1 MQPMM
6 MLVLVMESD
15 LAAVSSY
22 VQRLGRLTVGCE
34 PALVD
39 DMTVSHRIT
48 QITAGGSD
56 GWDLFRK
63 ARRMIEAG
71 IPVTE
76 LTIGEH
82 DIRTDPG
89 ILDAMNRAA
98 LGGRT
103 GYAAVPGIAGLRAE
117 IARRVEAQSGVPTAP
132 ENVLIVP
139 GGQAGLFMAHL
150 AACDAG
156 DGALYVDPFYAT
168 YPGTLRAAGTAALPV
183 VARAEDGFVPRASH
197 LEAALD
203 RHGGRVRSL
212 LINTPNNPTGAVYGR
227 DALAEIGALCQR
239 RDLWLISDEVY
250 EGQVWEGEH
259 LSPRAL
265 SGLGERTLVV
275 GSMSKGHAMTG
286 SRIGWIVG
294 PEGAI
299 DALEDLATHM
309 TYGIPGFVQDAAL
322 HALRLGPAFEAEVA
336 APFRRRRD
344 IAQRL
349 VAAQRVVRAVPMQG
363 AMYALLDIR
372 ATGLDG
378 EAFAE
383 ALLERERI
391 AVMPGESFGRAAA
404 GHVRVAL
411 TVEDTQLEAALVR
424 LLALAGELAR
434 EMAGPQAR

>member
-1 MQPMM
+1 MQPM
-6 MLVLVMESD
+6 MLVLVMASD
-15 LAAVSSY
+15 LAAGGGH
-22 VQRLGRLTVGCE
+22 VQRLGRLTGRRGR
-34 PALVD
+34 ALLCH
-39 DMTVSHRIT
+39 MTLSQRIT
-48 QITAGGSD
+48 QITGGGSD

-82 DIRTDPG
+82 DVRTDPD
-89 ILDAMNRAA
+89 ILDAMDRAA
-98 LGGRT
+98 RGGHT
-103 GYAAVPGIAGLRAE
+103 GYAAVPGIAELRAE
-117 IARRVEAQSGVPTAP
+117 IARRVETQSGVATTP
-132 ENVLIVP
+132 ENVLVVP
-139 GGQAGLFMAHL
+139 GGQAGLYMAHL
-150 AACDAG
+150 AVCDAG

-168 YPGTLRAAGTAALPV
+168 YPGTVRSAGAVALPV
-183 VARAEDGFVPRASH
+183 AARAEDGFVPRASD
-197 LEAALD
+197 LEAAID
-203 RHGGRVRSL
+203 GHAGRVRSL

-227 DALAEIGALCQR
+227 EALSRIGALCLR

-250 EGQVWEGEH
+250 EGQVWDGEH

-265 SGLGERTLVV
+265 PELTDRTLVV

-286 SRIGWIVG
+286 SRVGWIVG
-294 PEGAI
+294 PEVAI
-299 DALEDLATHM
+299 EALENLATHM

-322 HALRLGPAFEAEVA
+322 HALRLGAAFETRVA

-344 IAQRL
+344 TAQRL
-349 VAAQRVVRAVPMQG
+349 VAAQDVVRAVPMQG

-383 ALLERERI
+383 TLLERERI
-391 AVMPGESFGRAAA
+391 AVMPGESFGQAAA

-411 TVEDTQLEAALVR
+411 TIEDTRFEAALVQ
-424 LLALAGELAR
+424 LLALAAELAGELAR
-434 EMAGPQAR
+434 ERA